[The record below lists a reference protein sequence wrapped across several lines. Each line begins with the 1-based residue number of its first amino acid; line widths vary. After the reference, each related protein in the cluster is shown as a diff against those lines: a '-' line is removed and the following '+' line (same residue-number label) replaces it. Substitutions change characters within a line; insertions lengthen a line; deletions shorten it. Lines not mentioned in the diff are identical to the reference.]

1 MAVTTDA
8 VTSANIAL
16 REATAALGVKRDIS
30 TIAPH
35 LNASACEALTADVGS
50 TLDAVLRLLRTAGL
64 EPVPT
69 SAASHNLQALIQQV
83 TTAAA
88 MAHRTAG
95 HDPGGAGVFSART
108 GGRTMGAPDD

>member
-1 MAVTTDA
+1 MAVHADA

-16 REATAALGVKRDIS
+16 REATAALAVKRDIS
-30 TIAPH
+30 GIAPH
-35 LNASACEALTADVGS
+35 LNASACEALTADVGG

-83 TTAAA
+83 TTAAT

-95 HDPGGAGVFSART
+95 HDPADTGSISAGPGPRT
-108 GGRTMGAPDD
+108 TGAPDD